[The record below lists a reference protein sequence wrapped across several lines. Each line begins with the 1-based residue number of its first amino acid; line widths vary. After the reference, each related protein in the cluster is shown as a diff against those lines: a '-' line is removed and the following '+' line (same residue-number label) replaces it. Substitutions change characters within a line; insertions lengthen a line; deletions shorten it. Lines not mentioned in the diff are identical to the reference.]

1 MIWKKYDLLAFSL
14 LFLKHFAVTETWIWV
29 HSQSKLY
36 ETKRSILASH
46 FLFFSAKCIP
56 FEYFSRFCLFCCLA
70 MQSNSSSLSFLPWF
84 SDLRDKNDD
93 DWGSLCVSLVKK
105 IEELLEGNPCLSFP
119 SFSSCCSIITLSVIF
134 GRNIR
139 ELLVIVTFLFSSR
152 HHSQQNSRFW
162 RKRVYV
168 MKKGEKVSKG
178 FKRKA
183 LEERLQGRI
192 FKMSKE

>member
-119 SFSSCCSIITLSVIF
+119 SSSSCCSIITLF
-134 GRNIR
+134 
-139 ELLVIVTFLFSSR
+139 LLFSAGILESFL
-152 HHSQQNSRFW
+152 SLSPSFFLQDITVNKTLAFEGKGSTW
-162 RKRVYV
+162 W
-168 MKKGEKVSKG
+168 KKGKRYQKVSK
-178 FKRKA
+178 
-183 LEERLQGRI
+183 ERL
-192 FKMSKE
+192 